1 LPNDEEGKMLE
12 GYNIY
17 DNDEATIKMNRLIAV
32 RAALEI
38 AKASVVA
45 PTASVYC
52 RTGEHLEA
60 VSGQIESL
68 ASAIQKAVENK

>member
-1 LPNDEEGKMLE
+1 MLE

-17 DNDEATIKMNRLIAV
+17 DNDEATIKLNRLIAV

-60 VSGQIESL
+60 VSGQ
-68 ASAIQKAVENK
+68 